1 MIGVNVTTQPDK
13 VGEVKASFRKKAE
26 RAIFRMSGFQRR
38 VEMESMKQTSGA
50 SPPGTPPHTHP
61 RTSKKGNTLPAFPQ
75 QVKFKVEGQGFE
87 SRSVVGPQKPS
98 KGRRSNWAERI
109 GKTHEFGGT
118 ATVEKR
124 VVYRPVRA
132 GEKGTYLGG
141 IKRGFGL
148 VRSTSVV
155 LFKDN
160 GSGGKDKT
168 FDFTTRR
175 VQSTKTGKI
184 IFHISYRA
192 TYPKRP
198 FAAPALRKT
207 IAATHQ
213 GKFGQ

>member
-1 MIGVNVTTQPDK
+1 MIGATVTTLPDK
-13 VGEVKASFRKKAE
+13 VGEVRASFRKKAE

-38 VEMESMKQTSGA
+38 VEMESMKRSSGA

-75 QVKFKVEGQGFE
+75 QVKFKVEAKGFE

-124 VVYRPVRA
+124 VVYRPVKA
-132 GEKGTYLGG
+132 GKEEGTGLKGR
-141 IKRGFGL
+141 KGL
-148 VRSTSVV
+148 FRSKSVV
-155 LFKDN
+155 LFKD
-160 GSGGKDKT
+160 GKKT
-168 FDFTTRR
+168 FNFNIDQEKKDRKGN
-175 VQSTKTGKI
+175 V
-184 IFHISYRA
+184 IFHISYKA

-207 IAATHQ
+207 IAATRQ
-213 GKFGQ
+213 GKFG